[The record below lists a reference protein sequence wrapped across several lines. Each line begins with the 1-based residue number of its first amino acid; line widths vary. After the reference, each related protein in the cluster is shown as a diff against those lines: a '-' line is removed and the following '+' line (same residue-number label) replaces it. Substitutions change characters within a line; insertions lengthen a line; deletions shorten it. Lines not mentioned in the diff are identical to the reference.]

1 MRCSWL
7 CREIFLA
14 CTAPVCL
21 QTPPHPG
28 SADTDWV
35 RPAVF
40 CPCMPRFTGLYV
52 GCLAAA
58 RGKSES
64 SPAKPGGAVSQEQD
78 EYTIIPFATA
88 ASDSVTDSTR
98 LKEELHKTMDRL
110 SKLKQEMR
118 VGQTKPPA
126 VAKLDLSKVQRDQEG
141 PSGPFSPSQHGTADF
156 VDTGES
162 RLSQMSNI
170 EERLMGM
177 DHGADKD
184 SEHSVKK
191 VPSAANSQPSRQLSS
206 HSGSPAP
213 AQSAPAPNV
222 LNAAS
227 AASVSVAPTT
237 GRHRPT
243 LVPGERLDKETM
255 NKWCEIFSHRTR
267 PQHPGTA

>member
-1 MRCSWL
+1 M
-7 CREIFLA
+7 
-14 CTAPVCL
+14 
-21 QTPPHPG
+21 
-28 SADTDWV
+28 
-35 RPAVF
+35 
-40 CPCMPRFTGLYV
+40 
-52 GCLAAA
+52 
-58 RGKSES
+58 
-64 SPAKPGGAVSQEQD
+64 SQEQD

-126 VAKLDLSKVQRDQEG
+126 VAKLDLSKVQRDQAG
-141 PSGPFSPSQHGTADF
+141 ASGPFSPSQHGTADF

-184 SEHSVKK
+184 SEHTVKK

-243 LVPGERLDKETM
+243 LVPGERLEKEAM